1 MSFEPR
7 DDISLR
13 RAAVVRIY
21 EVGDRMVLLSPDG
34 SGHELLG
41 DSARLAAEVLARLS
55 SPRTTA
61 ELYRY
66 LEACSGGPLEHPQVI
81 AELLAL
87 LRRVGAIE
95 LVQPQ
100 PSPRARAR
108 AGVRVLLG
116 LTGAV
121 ASMDAP
127 ALIRGLQARGFE
139 VAVAA
144 TEHALRFVSAD
155 ALEALTHR
163 PVVHGMWPVDEHHR
177 VPHLELAAWA
187 DVVVVCPA
195 TATTINRIAS
205 GDFSSVVSA
214 IVSSTSAPI
223 VIVPSM
229 NPAMFASPPVQRNLA
244 QLIADGRHVVHPARA
259 LEVAEPPG
267 ARTPVLGGAPP
278 AAIVTQ
284 IVDAVVRTSASNV
297 LTRAPSG
304 ADSWD
309 RLYRLT
315 LASER
320 PWETEQADA
329 DLLAA
334 LDRAVEGPGAVL
346 EIGAGLGTLALAA
359 ARRGHRVIATDVAEA
374 ALAQASARAGAE
386 SVIWIEDDIT
396 RTRLRGRFDVI
407 LDRGC
412 LHLLDELGA
421 ERYAGA
427 VARLARPGG
436 ALILKTIS
444 DASVPGITAY
454 DEQRVRA
461 RFGAAFALES
471 MSGSELAGPQG
482 ARSASLFVL
491 RRRRD

>member
-1 MSFEPR
+1 
-7 DDISLR
+7 
-13 RAAVVRIY
+13 
-21 EVGDRMVLLSPDG
+21 
-34 SGHELLG
+34 
-41 DSARLAAEVLARLS
+41 
-55 SPRTTA
+55 
-61 ELYRY
+61 
-66 LEACSGGPLEHPQVI
+66 
-81 AELLAL
+81 
-87 LRRVGAIE
+87 
-95 LVQPQ
+95 
-100 PSPRARAR
+100 
-108 AGVRVLLG
+108 
-116 LTGAV
+116 
-121 ASMDAP
+121 
-127 ALIRGLQARGFE
+127 
-139 VAVAA
+139 
-144 TEHALRFVSAD
+144 
-155 ALEALTHR
+155 
-163 PVVHGMWPVDEHHR
+163 
-177 VPHLELAAWA
+177 
-187 DVVVVCPA
+187 
-195 TATTINRIAS
+195 
-205 GDFSSVVSA
+205 
-214 IVSSTSAPI
+214 
-223 VIVPSM
+223 
-229 NPAMFASPPVQRNLA
+229 
-244 QLIADGRHVVHPARA
+244 
-259 LEVAEPPG
+259 
-267 ARTPVLGGAPP
+267 
-278 AAIVTQ
+278 
-284 IVDAVVRTSASNV
+284 
-297 LTRAPSG
+297 PSG

-359 ARRGHRVIATDVAEA
+359 ARRGHRVVATDVAEA

-386 SVIWIEDDIT
+386 SVFWIEDDIT

-461 RFGAAFALES
+461 RFGATFTLES
-471 MSGSELAGPQG
+471 MIGSELAGPQG

>member
-41 DSARLAAEVLARLS
+41 DSARLAAEVLAHLS
-55 SPRTTA
+55 SSRTTA

-95 LVQPQ
+95 LVLPQ

-223 VIVPSM
+223 SSTAPGPST
-229 NPAMFASPPVQRNLA
+229 ARSSAAS
-244 QLIADGRHVVHPARA
+244 
-259 LEVAEPPG
+259 
-267 ARTPVLGGAPP
+267 
-278 AAIVTQ
+278 
-284 IVDAVVRTSASNV
+284 
-297 LTRAPSG
+297 
-304 ADSWD
+304 
-309 RLYRLT
+309 
-315 LASER
+315 
-320 PWETEQADA
+320 
-329 DLLAA
+329 
-334 LDRAVEGPGAVL
+334 
-346 EIGAGLGTLALAA
+346 
-359 ARRGHRVIATDVAEA
+359 
-374 ALAQASARAGAE
+374 
-386 SVIWIEDDIT
+386 
-396 RTRLRGRFDVI
+396 
-407 LDRGC
+407 
-412 LHLLDELGA
+412 
-421 ERYAGA
+421 
-427 VARLARPGG
+427 
-436 ALILKTIS
+436 
-444 DASVPGITAY
+444 
-454 DEQRVRA
+454 
-461 RFGAAFALES
+461 
-471 MSGSELAGPQG
+471 
-482 ARSASLFVL
+482 RSASACSVSHGRSLASVSRY
-491 RRRRD
+491 RRSQLSAPLG